1 MNDSDKDKDLS
12 LGQGK
17 AGDEGDDWL
26 ISYSDMVTLVLCFF
40 IIIVAMSEINPVKFG
55 QVAQSMAGA
64 MGEIDEAEI
73 QISLPELHQ
82 KITKVVEDK
91 GLEDKVDVK
100 MTNRG
105 VALNLRGSVLF
116 KLGKATLRQTAKPIL
131 SEIAEEINKIPY
143 NIAIEGHT
151 DNIPISSPI
160 FPSNWE
166 LSASRASSVV
176 KFFIDKGVPA
186 ERLRV
191 VGYSDTRPE
200 VPHNAEDGSSIPEN
214 QVKNRRVVVLFL
226 AT

>member
-12 LGQGK
+12 LAQGK
-17 AGDEGDDWL
+17 AEDEGDDWL
-26 ISYSDMVTLVLCFF
+26 ISYADMVTLVLCFF

-55 QVAQSMAGA
+55 QVAQSIAGA

-82 KITKVVEDK
+82 KITKVVADK

-105 VALNLRGSVLF
+105 VALNLRGGVLF

-131 SEIAEEINKIPY
+131 SEIAEEIKKIPY

-191 VGYSDTRPE
+191 VGYADTRPE
-200 VPHNAEDGSSIPEN
+200 VPHNAEDGSPILEN